1 MARLVTLA
9 TRVKTQGDRL
19 TTINPDSWRAD
30 KRTSG
35 QRGYNYEWQQ
45 ARLLFLNENPLCS
58 YCDRDGRV
66 TAACIVD
73 HKIPHRGDEVLFWD
87 RANWQSLC
95 KPCHDI
101 VKRREEAQ
109 LSFGR

>member
-1 MARLVTLA
+1 MARLKILG

-19 TTINPDSWRAD
+19 DTINPDSWRTD

-45 ARLLFLNENPLCS
+45 ARLAFLNENPLCS
-58 YCDRDGRV
+58 YCDRMGRV

-73 HKIPHRGDEVLFWD
+73 HKIPHRGDMVLFWD
-87 RANWQSLC
+87 RTNWQSLC
-95 KPCHDI
+95 KPCHDV
-101 VKRREEAQ
+101 VKKREEA
-109 LSFGR
+109 LLPRF